1 MLHIVI
7 GKVENAENLGKR
19 ENNRVIVVISI

>member
-7 GKVENAENLGKR
+7 GKVENSENLGKR
-19 ENNRVIVVISI
+19 ENNRVIVVISN